1 MKLTL
6 KNIFGAGLIAL
17 AFSVIMSKSAAAQSC
32 AVPPTCDALG
42 YTKTASDCSGMSVLK
57 CPFDQSKIF
66 CVTAE
71 EVPGPIGSCGIP
83 EIGDI
88 LYSDMSCSSS
98 LIKEKFPIGVI
109 FDANRRLAIALDET
123 QISWSNGWFNVPGV
137 ANQSDAE
144 ASDSFNGKSDT
155 KTIVNYCKA
164 NGKSCPAAEY
174 AYSYTTKGTKAG
186 DWYLPALGELRLIDI
201 QTRKLNSVLTS
212 LNKTNLGYYG
222 HWTTSEAS
230 LESVNVN
237 HDTGHA
243 WIIYLSNN
251 PTHTA
256 YTGVKSGDY
265 LVRPIL
271 AF

>member
-17 AFSVIMSKSAAAQSC
+17 AFSFNVQAQSC

-66 CVTAE
+66 CVTTD
-71 EVPGPIGSCGIP
+71 EVPGQIGSCGIP

-109 FDANRRLAIALDET
+109 FDANRRLAIALDEEIKAWST
-123 QISWSNGWFNVPGV
+123 DSRISGEF
-137 ANQSDAE
+137 DY
-144 ASDSFNGKSDT
+144 DDGKNNT
-155 KTIVNYCKA
+155 KTIVDYCKA
-164 NGKSCPAAEY
+164 NEKSCPAAEY
-174 AYSYTTKGTKAG
+174 VSSYVTRGTKAG
-186 DWYLPALGELRLIDI
+186 DWHLPALGELRSIYNYKKTLNPVLKSLSGKPLIEMI
-201 QTRKLNSVLTS
+201 
-212 LNKTNLGYYG
+212 GYYYWSSNHIFAMDFING
-222 HWTTSEAS
+222 DTNNKVACISEY
-230 LESVNVN
+230 
-237 HDTGHA
+237 G
-243 WIIYLSNN
+243 
-251 PTHTA
+251 
-256 YTGVKSGDY
+256 
-265 LVRPIL
+265 VRPVL